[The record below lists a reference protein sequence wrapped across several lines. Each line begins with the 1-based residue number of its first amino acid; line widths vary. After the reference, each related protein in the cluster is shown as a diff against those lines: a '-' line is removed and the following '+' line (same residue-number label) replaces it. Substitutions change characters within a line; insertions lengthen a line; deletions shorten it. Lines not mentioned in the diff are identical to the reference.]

1 MTQRTARLPDGT
13 EVQVAVEEQTATRS
27 RRDLPDLQDLRQKE
41 QEAEDAY
48 QRTEDQIAAGEY
60 RHKQNQ
66 RQARKRTL
74 DDLKEARVQREMAE
88 DSHRLV
94 TEAREAVQAAYR
106 SEQQA
111 ERGKTA
117 AQHYRQAH
125 EAAVKLAEQI
135 EAAQAQAEEVK
146 RHVRA
151 GNAEA
156 RAGGYNTPA
165 ISQNKVMDVLDKFV
179 PHLSEKVRPEV
190 AVPYVHQPE
199 IEISAVFG
207 GIMADHGERPKGET
221 TAPNANV
228 PEPRSKADILADH
241 IGRQPTADE
250 VARANKVGPFK
261 AARLIQD
268 EQRAEGGTEPAQ
280 NPETISEWPV
290 GQARRK
296 SKGQPVD
303 VGNAGLGVERGSAQ
317 EKVDAA
323 APKLEDDADE

>member
-1 MTQRTARLPDGT
+1 
-13 EVQVAVEEQTATRS
+13 
-27 RRDLPDLQDLRQKE
+27 
-41 QEAEDAY
+41 
-48 QRTEDQIAAGEY
+48 
-60 RHKQNQ
+60 
-66 RQARKRTL
+66 
-74 DDLKEARVQREMAE
+74 
-88 DSHRLV
+88 V

-151 GNAEA
+151 GNTEA